1 MNAQG
6 GCVYGRQSD
15 PYKKALL
22 ESDSESLSIS
32 TQIEACRKKA
42 REKGCRDH

>member
-15 PYKKALL
+15 PYKKGLL
-22 ESDSESLSIS
+22 ESDYEEKADDSSAKGAS
-32 TQIEACRKKA
+32 TMAKTGA
-42 REKGCRDH
+42 S